1 MAAKRMH
8 DLFTKY
14 LRIEKI
20 FFWMLLFIPLSV
32 LVAIT
37 TENATMQFI
46 IATLAIIP
54 LARILGYATN
64 EIALQTNPTIG
75 GLVSATF
82 GNIIEL
88 IVAIFALREGL
99 VRVVQASIVGSILG
113 NILLLTGMS
122 VFIGGLRHKYQQ
134 FNNKA
139 ANVSSTMLI
148 IAVVGVT
155 IPSLY
160 NFTNP
165 SSPHIP
171 LLSDAVALVLAIVYI
186 GGLFF
191 SLWTHKDL
199 FDASDEIK
207 ATHQKPSLSKKA
219 AYVILFIATGVVT
232 IESDILV
239 RAIEGTAHQLG
250 MTQTFIGVVL
260 IAIITNIAEK
270 ASAIKF
276 ALENKLDIALEIGM
290 SSAIQIALFV
300 VPLLLFLSQVFG
312 FGFTLVFSLFEVV
325 SILLA
330 VMIINHLAADGVCNW
345 LEGVQLMSV
354 YAIIAIVFYFI

>member
-1 MAAKRMH
+1 MLNR
-8 DLFTKY
+8 Y

-20 FFWMLLFIPLSV
+20 FLWMLLFIPLSALAAFLIDNPV
-32 LVAIT
+32 IQFTTAI
-37 TENATMQFI
+37 
-46 IATLAIIP
+46 LAIIP
-54 LARILGYATN
+54 IARIVGFATN
-64 EIALQTNPTIG
+64 EIALQTNPTIS

-88 IVAIFALREGL
+88 IVAVFALQRGL
-99 VRVVQASIVGSILG
+99 VRVVQASVVGSILG
-113 NILLLTGMS
+113 NILLLIGMS
-122 VFIGGLRHKYQQ
+122 VFVGGLRHKYQR

-155 IPSLY
+155 IPSVY
-160 NFTNP
+160 AFTNP
-165 SSPHIP
+165 ASTHIP
-171 LLSDAVALVLAIVYI
+171 LLSDAVALVLAAVYI

-191 SLWTHKDL
+191 SLCTHRDL
-199 FDASDEIK
+199 FDASDEIR
-207 ATHQKPSLSKKA
+207 ATRPKSLLSKKA
-219 AYVILFIATGVVT
+219 AYTILLLATLVATV
-232 IESDILV
+232 ESDILV
-239 RAIEGTAHQLG
+239 DAIQGTALDLG

-270 ASAIKF
+270 ASAVQF
-276 ALENKLDIALEIGM
+276 AIQNKLDISLEIGM

-300 VPLLLFLSQVFG
+300 APLLVLASQLFG
-312 FGFTLVFSLFEVV
+312 FGFTLVFSMFEVV

-345 LEGVQLMSV
+345 LEGIQLMSV
-354 YAIIAIVFYFI
+354 YTIIAIVFYFV